1 MEETEGLE
9 LKLKV
14 SNGSSS
20 SFEDFGELIPLKIH
34 LLICLSVSE
43 SKKPEDS
50 TEFHLRLVYDLDSKH
65 QIVDVNYQDKGVTKL
80 TDKLNEEQIR
90 KLIQQILDAVR
101 KKYIER
107 ENKKE
112 VKKVYK
118 VYNEL
123 SRNPNG

>member
-14 SNGSSS
+14 SDGSSS

-34 LLICLSVSE
+34 LLICLSDSE
-43 SKKPEDS
+43 SKKHEGS

-65 QIVDVNYQDKGVTKL
+65 QIVDVNYQEKGITKL

-112 VKKVYK
+112 VKKVY
-118 VYNEL
+118 NEL

>member
-1 MEETEGLE
+1 M
-9 LKLKV
+9 
-14 SNGSSS
+14 
-20 SFEDFGELIPLKIH
+20 
-34 LLICLSVSE
+34 
-43 SKKPEDS
+43 
-50 TEFHLRLVYDLDSKH
+50 YDLDSKH
-65 QIVDVNYQDKGVTKL
+65 QIVDVYYQEKGITKL

-112 VKKVYK
+112 VKKVY
-118 VYNEL
+118 NEL

>member
-14 SNGSSS
+14 SDHIGD
-20 SFEDFGELIPLKIH
+20 FEDFGELIPLTIH

-43 SKKPEDS
+43 SKKYEGS
-50 TEFHLRLVYDLDSKH
+50 AEFHLRLVYDLDTKH
-65 QIVDVNYQDKGVTKL
+65 QIVDVYYQEKGITKL
-80 TDKLNEEQIR
+80 TDKLSEEQIR

-101 KKYIER
+101 KKYIEQ

-112 VKKVYK
+112 VKKA
-118 VYNEL
+118 YNEL

>member
-14 SNGSSS
+14 SDGSSS
-20 SFEDFGELIPLKIH
+20 GGFEDFGELMPLKIH
-34 LLICLSVSE
+34 LLICLSTSE
-43 SKKPEDS
+43 SKKHEGS

-65 QIVDVNYQDKGVTKL
+65 QIVDVFYQDKGVTKL

-112 VKKVYK
+112 VKKVY
-118 VYNEL
+118 NEL

>member
-1 MEETEGLE
+1 MEETGGLE

-14 SNGSSS
+14 SDGSGD
-20 SFEDFGELIPLKIH
+20 FEDFGELMPLTIH
-34 LLICLSVSE
+34 LLVCLSDSE
-43 SKKPEDS
+43 SKKHEDS
-50 TEFHLRLVYDLDSKH
+50 TEFHLRLVYDLDTKH
-65 QIVDVNYQDKGVTKL
+65 QIVDVYYQEKGITKL

-112 VKKVYK
+112 VKKVY
-118 VYNEL
+118 NEL

>member
-14 SNGSSS
+14 SDHSGD
-20 SFEDFGELIPLKIH
+20 FEDFGELMPLTID
-34 LLICLSVSE
+34 LLVCLSASE
-43 SKKPEDS
+43 SKKHEDS
-50 TEFHLRLVYDLDSKH
+50 TEFNLRLVYDLDTKH
-65 QIVDVNYQDKGVTKL
+65 QIVDVYYQEKGITKL

-112 VKKVYK
+112 VKKVY
-118 VYNEL
+118 NEI

>member
-14 SNGSSS
+14 SDHSGD
-20 SFEDFGELIPLKIH
+20 FEDFGELIPLTIH
-34 LLICLSVSE
+34 LLVCLSASE
-43 SKKPEDS
+43 SKKHEDN
-50 TEFHLRLVYDLDSKH
+50 TEFNLRLVYDLDTKH
-65 QIVDVNYQDKGVTKL
+65 QIVDVYYQEKGITKL

-112 VKKVYK
+112 VKKVY
-118 VYNEL
+118 NEI

>member
-14 SNGSSS
+14 SDHSGD
-20 SFEDFGELIPLKIH
+20 FEDFGELIPLTIH
-34 LLICLSVSE
+34 LLVCLSASE
-43 SKKPEDS
+43 SKKHEDS
-50 TEFHLRLVYDLDSKH
+50 TEFHLRLVYDLDTKH
-65 QIVDVNYQDKGVTKL
+65 QIVDVYYQEKGITKL

-112 VKKVYK
+112 VKKVY
-118 VYNEL
+118 NEL

>member
-14 SNGSSS
+14 SDGSS
-20 SFEDFGELIPLKIH
+20 SFEDFGELIPLTIH
-34 LLICLSVSE
+34 LLVCLSASE
-43 SKKPEDS
+43 SKKHEGS

-65 QIVDVNYQDKGVTKL
+65 QIVDVYYQEKGITKL

-112 VKKVYK
+112 VKKVY
-118 VYNEL
+118 NEL

>member
-14 SNGSSS
+14 SDGSSRGG
-20 SFEDFGELIPLKIH
+20 FEDFGELIPLKIH
-34 LLICLSVSE
+34 LLLCLSVSE
-43 SKKPEDS
+43 SKKPEGS
-50 TEFHLRLVYDLDSKH
+50 TEFHFRLVYDLDTKH

-80 TDKLNEEQIR
+80 TDKLSEEQIR

-112 VKKVYK
+112 VKKVY
-118 VYNEL
+118 NEL